1 MTQELINTLEDKVV
15 FWRSFF
21 FGLLMLTLIGL
32 GACLT
37 LMNQKDKVIDFQKTE
52 LKILEKILHE
62 EKN

>member
-15 FWRSFF
+15 FWRSCFF
-21 FGLLMLTLIGL
+21 VLLMFTLIGL
-32 GACLT
+32 GACLS